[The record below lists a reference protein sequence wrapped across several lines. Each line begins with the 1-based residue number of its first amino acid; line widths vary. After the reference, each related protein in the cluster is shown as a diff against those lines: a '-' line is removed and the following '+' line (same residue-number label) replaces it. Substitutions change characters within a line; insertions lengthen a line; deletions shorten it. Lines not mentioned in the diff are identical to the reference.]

1 MSNEETR
8 SLLIN
13 TAVKLIGEKPSDII
27 TVRELAREAG
37 VNSAAISYYFGGKD
51 QLIEKA
57 KDIYWQ
63 QICEIFKQMEMQ
75 TTMTIDDA
83 NKYCKQILNLYFSSR
98 GILRTEQTDFLRQGV
113 DSSTNSRIASQFGA
127 IRHMILMLN
136 PRTPYRLIV
145 ARTIRVFSSLA
156 HPALWLEAYEKTGA
170 TIPLDEMLDI
180 YVEEIVNSI
189 LLEDWHGTKI

>member
-1 MSNEETR
+1 MSNEEIR
-8 SLLIN
+8 NLLID
-13 TAVKLIGEKPSDII
+13 TTVRLIGEKPSDAI

-57 KDIYWQ
+57 KDVYWQ
-63 QICEIFKQMEMQ
+63 RICEICGQIEKRTTMTTADANQYFKQM
-75 TTMTIDDA
+75 
-83 NKYCKQILNLYFSSR
+83 LNFYLSSR

-113 DSSTNSRIASQFGA
+113 DFSTSNRIALQFSA
-127 IRHMILMLN
+127 IRHMILLIN
-136 PRTPYRLIV
+136 PHTPHRLIV

-156 HPALWLEAYEKTGA
+156 HPALWVEAYEKTGA
-170 TIPLDEMLDI
+170 TIPLDEMLNL

-189 LLEDWHGTKI
+189 LLED